1 MKQTLPH
8 HSVQAASTLLLF
20 FLFIL
25 FLLPVLILGAGTYR
39 VSVEGLDRNH
49 NLYTA
54 SGYITAKF
62 RQYDT
67 PNGRIRLESLDGI
80 PALAFSDDS
89 SEEKIITYLYLTGN
103 ELKELF
109 TIEGYAAS
117 AQMGTTIASLASF
130 SVEERAH
137 SLYAFHLVDEQGGES
152 SFLLHAGLPI
162 ISEQVPM
169 S

>member
-1 MKQTLPH
+1 MKHTLPH
-8 HSVQAASTLLLF
+8 HSVQSASTLLLF

-39 VSVEGLDRNH
+39 ASVEGLDRNQ

-67 PNGRIRLESLDGI
+67 PEGRIRLDSLEGI
-80 PALAFSDDS
+80 PALSFSENS
-89 SEEKIITYLYLTGN
+89 GEEKVITYLYLTGN

-109 TIEGYAAS
+109 TVEGSAAS

-130 SVEERAH
+130 SVEERDH
-137 SLYAFHLVDEQGGES
+137 GLYAFHLVDEQGSES
-152 SFLLHAGLPI
+152 RFLLHAGFPG
-162 ISEQVPM
+162 EPDYRD
-169 S
+169 